1 MLSWKKNRYF
11 LIGLTAFLTFA
22 CCVVFLKLFI
32 SFDPIGVITG
42 FFGLLTPFF
51 IGFAIAYLVNPVMKL
66 FEKKVFIP
74 LISKTKLKKTKGIIR
89 LLSVFVSMII
99 AVSVIIFLLTLLI
112 PQVINSVI
120 GVSQKIPEYINKTI
134 DFFDAFFKN
143 NPQVLA
149 VINQALYKVSENL
162 QHWLTSIASQIPIV
176 IDAVASG
183 VLGVV
188 DFVKDLVLG
197 IIISF
202 YALYNKERFISQSK
216 KLLFALFSQKNA
228 FGAISLIG
236 DSNSVFSGF
245 ITGVLIDSTLVGI
258 ICFIGVS
265 LMGMPYPILIACL
278 VGVFNVIPFLG
289 PFLGGIPSAILIL
302 LETPEKTIWFII
314 FMVVLQQFDG
324 NIMSPRILGN
334 ATGLPTFWT
343 LFAIIVGG
351 GLFGFLGM
359 FLGVPVFSIIYTIIS
374 QLLKRRLKRKNL
386 PQETEE
392 YYDFSVTSSKV
403 LDGSEENKLI

>member
-42 FFGLLTPFF
+42 FFELLTPFF

-89 LLSVFVSMII
+89 LLSVFISMII

-112 PQVINSVI
+112 PQLINSII
-120 GVSQKIPEYINKTI
+120 GVSQKIPDYINKII

-149 VINQALYKVSENL
+149 VINEVLYKVSENL
-162 QHWLTSIASQIPIV
+162 QHWLSSIAAQIPVV
-176 IDAVASG
+176 IDVVASG

-202 YALYNKERFISQSK
+202 YPLYNKERFVSQAK
-216 KLLFALFSQKNA
+216 KLLFALFSKKNA
-228 FGAISLIG
+228 FGAISLIR
-236 DSNSVFSGF
+236 DCNSVFSGF

-289 PFLGGIPSAILIL
+289 PFLGGIPSGILIL

-334 ATGLPTFWT
+334 ATGLHTFWT

-374 QLLKRRLKRKNL
+374 QLLKRRLKGKNL
-386 PQETEE
+386 PQETED
-392 YYDFSVTSSKV
+392 YYEFSVTSAKDLNDSK
-403 LDGSEENKLI
+403 ENKLI

>member
-1 MLSWKKNRYF
+1 MLSWKKNKYF

-22 CCVVFLKLFI
+22 CCLIFNKFFV
-32 SFDPIGVITG
+32 SFDPVAIITG

-51 IGFAIAYLVNPVMKL
+51 IGFAIAYLVNPIMK
-66 FEKKVFIP
+66 FFKKKVFIP
-74 LISKTKLKKTKGIIR
+74 LISKTKLKKTKGLIR
-89 LLSVFVSMII
+89 ILSVFVSMII
-99 AVSVIIFLLTLLI
+99 AVSIIIFLLTLLI
-112 PQVINSVI
+112 PQLVNSII
-120 GVSQKIPEYINKTI
+120 GISQKIPDYINKTI
-134 DFFDAFFKN
+134 DFFDLFFKN

-149 VINQALYKVSENL
+149 VINEALYKISENL
-162 QHWLTSIASQIPIV
+162 QHWISSIASQIPVV
-176 IDAVASG
+176 IDIVASG

-197 IIISF
+197 VIISF
-202 YALYNKERFISQSK
+202 YVLYNKERFASQSK
-216 KLLFALFSQKNA
+216 KLLFALFSKKKA
-228 FGAISLIG
+228 SGAISLIG
-236 DSNSVFSGF
+236 DCNLVFSGF

-302 LETPEKTIWFII
+302 LETPEKAIWFII
-314 FMVVLQQFDG
+314 FMVLLQQFDG

-386 PQETEE
+386 PQETED
-392 YYDFSVTSSKV
+392 YYDFGVTLAKE
-403 LDGSEENKLI
+403 LDGSEEKKLM